1 MSTPILEIDN
11 DLDVSK
17 VLELLKPLNVRVKEE
32 NETAKRLE
40 LLKQGAGTINVSW
53 NLTDEDLK
61 RENFYP
67 DIAI

>member
-61 RENFYP
+61 RENFYE
-67 DIAI
+67 

>member
-1 MSTPILEIDN
+1 MSTLILEIDN

-40 LLKQGAGTINVSW
+40 LLKQGAGTIKTPW

-61 RENFYP
+61 RENFYE
-67 DIAI
+67 